1 MKVTGCDETG
11 HVTNIHV
18 TPYTEIPKE
27 RSSLRDGPKFMDCV
41 HKEIPPHLKQEYR
54 LHAAEIEE
62 AKRQLQDEGLEVSGG
77 CWSPFGKFRNNKR
90 RIAENGTE
98 NPKISDDPP
107 DNENNKNDDDQNDGL
122 LNGITVDFSMR
133 RVNRRTKIVN
143 KSTCTLLVKKHLRSV
158 LVISIQSST
167 VHAAR
172 LETIALPFMWNKP
185 LILVQETC
193 LIVEMTTVQKPQL
206 LEKIKS
212 SFNHEDQK
220 GAEEHFFEGAEKL
233 LEIWFDSCQKQ
244 GSLRKIPKEEL
255 VTMLDIAC
263 CHILHSKSN
272 EFVDS
277 YVLSESSMFVSD
289 NRFILKTC
297 GATKLLAIIERMI
310 HLAKVYGSL
319 DIVTNVYYSHG
330 GAYCM
335 GSLKQDRWYLYTL
348 NTPLVAPTYSDHTL
362 EILMNDIPRD
372 IAKIYSMAECKN
384 GEECTKRGGINRLM
398 PIGTLMHEEL
408 FEPVGY
414 SMNGLVP
421 DSDQY
426 VTIHITPEP
435 EFCFVSFETNQR
447 RECLYK
453 QTLKVLDCFKPN
465 KFMITI
471 FSNELS
477 QMGRKAQQRIW
488 NEEIPGYQR
497 VNIQFLRLQYDT
509 LVYAQFVKSNTGP
522 NYVKIR
528 RMIAEDEDGD
538 ISSDSDL

>member
-1 MKVTGCDETG
+1 MQ
-11 HVTNIHV
+11 I
-18 TPYTEIPKE
+18 
-27 RSSLRDGPKFMDCV
+27 
-41 HKEIPPHLKQEYR
+41 
-54 LHAAEIEE
+54 
-62 AKRQLQDEGLEVSGG
+62 LEVAV
-77 CWSPFGKFRNNKR
+77 FGWYRTSRAAHMREITTFENAILYTYRIKTCNKF
-90 RIAENGTE
+90 IYYY
-98 NPKISDDPP
+98 
-107 DNENNKNDDDQNDGL
+107 L
-122 LNGITVDFSMR
+122 GI
-133 RVNRRTKIVN
+133 
-143 KSTCTLLVKKHLRSV
+143 KSVPKKHLYSV
-158 LVISIQSST
+158 LVIRFQSRT
-167 VHAAR
+167 VPAAR
-172 LETIALPFMWNKP
+172 LETTLLLLCGISYKSWRLALPM
-185 LILVQETC
+185 
-193 LIVEMTTVQKPQL
+193 EMTTAQKPQL
-206 LEKIKS
+206 FEKIKS

-272 EFVDS
+272 AFVDS

-297 GATKLLAIIERMI
+297 GATQLLAIIERMI

-319 DIVTNVYYSHG
+319 DIVTNVYYSRKNFLRPHLQPELHRTFDNEVSHLDGHFQDG

-348 NTPLVAPTYSDHTL
+348 NTPLIAPTYSDHTL

-398 PIGTLMHEEL
+398 PVGTLTHEEL

-477 QMGRKAQQRIW
+477 QTGRKAQQRIW

-509 LVYAQFVKSNTGP
+509 LVYAQFVKSDTGP

-528 RMIAEDEDGD
+528 RMIAEDEDVD
-538 ISSDSDL
+538 INSDSDS